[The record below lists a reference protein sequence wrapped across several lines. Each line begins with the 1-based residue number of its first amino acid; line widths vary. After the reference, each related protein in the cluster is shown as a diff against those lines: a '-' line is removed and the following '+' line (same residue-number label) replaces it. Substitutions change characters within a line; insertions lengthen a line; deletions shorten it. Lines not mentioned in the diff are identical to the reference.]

1 MGSKR
6 EKKRKSKKSKRKKS
20 SSSESTS
27 QSSSSDSGDDR
38 KRQKSEKLAQKVV
51 AHLQKSS
58 GKGPDQPF
66 VWGKKVEKE
75 LAEGKKLK
83 DISVFSDRNRL
94 QERLE
99 ELEKVRKRQAD
110 RELEK
115 ARREEELGMVQR
127 MRAAQ
132 EAMDSEAKEEEF
144 YLQSLLSKAERRLRE
159 GRPAPSDLIAR
170 NLHAGLRLGEPADV
184 DMKEPWSHFTGLQL
198 DDVEA
203 LHDDIREYAEYDKHE
218 PMHTDFWKALLAVA
232 DHELL
237 EARKRDAVDRAHL
250 AGGADAAARLAAASA
265 DGEKGLHPDVEADI
279 QVMLQGQTYNEL
291 CSLEASL
298 QASLASGEGDPE
310 YWHAVLQRLQLH
322 KAKAHVRDIQSR
334 IVSATLQR
342 LAQEA
347 AEAAEELGL
356 SASPDDS
363 QGSYDGSSEDDDD
376 DDDNDDDK
384 EEVEGGGAG
393 GKQQQSSGAAK
404 VRPAGI
410 LGTAV
415 GRAMGWAREDRQV
428 VRAPELADAEPAAGV
443 EEAARLANPE
453 EIELDYGEGSED
465 GDKAGAGEQAQA
477 QATTG
482 EAGLSGDADAG
493 PSGVATA
500 DEKKSKKKS
509 KKSRRPRDAAR
520 DTAGAGQEGDGEG
533 DDAAGALGPSMVGP
547 QPANVVFPSEVP
559 GFGRRRRRPRK
570 GADNEAEDLARRVG
584 GEVEEAE
591 EAVADGTRSPEP
603 VDPLSI
609 VGQEVVHEEDD
620 YR

>member
-1 MGSKR
+1 MQLLCDDSKAQERARPYARVARFGRSGRSFVRFGVAATSMGSKR

-170 NLHAGLRLGEPADV
+170 NLHAGLRLGEPAD
-184 DMKEPWSHFTGLQL
+184 
-198 DDVEA
+198 
-203 LHDDIREYAEYDKHE
+203 EYDKHE

-250 AGGADAAARLAAASA
+250 AG
-265 DGEKGLHPDVEADI
+265 
-279 QVMLQGQTYNEL
+279 N
-291 CSLEASL
+291 
-298 QASLASGEGDPE
+298 SLAP
-310 YWHAVLQRLQLH
+310 ALALALLPQTNRVLNIP
-322 KAKAHVRDIQSR
+322 AIIR
-334 IVSATLQR
+334 IVCCDVIIMMFMMMVLHHCECQLCMAAQPCPGHSPGSPTQDLKQAVAAFARRDVLFALHADDTESAWSLH
-342 LAQEA
+342 
-347 AEAAEELGL
+347 
-356 SASPDDS
+356 
-363 QGSYDGSSEDDDD
+363 
-376 DDDNDDDK
+376 
-384 EEVEGGGAG
+384 
-393 GKQQQSSGAAK
+393 
-404 VRPAGI
+404 
-410 LGTAV
+410 
-415 GRAMGWAREDRQV
+415 
-428 VRAPELADAEPAAGV
+428 
-443 EEAARLANPE
+443 
-453 EIELDYGEGSED
+453 
-465 GDKAGAGEQAQA
+465 
-477 QATTG
+477 
-482 EAGLSGDADAG
+482 
-493 PSGVATA
+493 
-500 DEKKSKKKS
+500 
-509 KKSRRPRDAAR
+509 
-520 DTAGAGQEGDGEG
+520 GDGCSCG
-533 DDAAGALGPSMVGP
+533 
-547 QPANVVFPSEVP
+547 
-559 GFGRRRRRPRK
+559 
-570 GADNEAEDLARRVG
+570 
-584 GEVEEAE
+584 
-591 EAVADGTRSPEP
+591 
-603 VDPLSI
+603 
-609 VGQEVVHEEDD
+609 
-620 YR
+620 